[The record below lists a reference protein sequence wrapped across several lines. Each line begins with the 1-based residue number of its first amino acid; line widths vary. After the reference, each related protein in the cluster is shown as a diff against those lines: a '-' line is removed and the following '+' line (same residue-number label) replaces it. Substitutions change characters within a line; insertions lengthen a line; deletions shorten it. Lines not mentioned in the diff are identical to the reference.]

1 MQQPLNEVTFDFH
14 VRSVRFQFHPVP
26 NLGLVRV
33 KFGKEAGFF
42 IIINRRS
49 ANSASTIKLVKL
61 MQAKR
66 DKLNNQSLQKDS
78 SSLFISPRNEIETL
92 CAFDPDTKYQMQR
105 RETKYYF
112 YPSR

>member
-1 MQQPLNEVTFDFH
+1 MDFH
-14 VRSVRFQFHPVP
+14 VDSVGFEFYLVP
-26 NLGLVRV
+26 QLGSVRV
-33 KFGKEAGFF
+33 KFDTETGFF

-61 MQAKR
+61 MKAKR
-66 DKLNNQSLQKDS
+66 DKLNNQSLLKDS
-78 SSLFISPRNEIETL
+78 SSLFISLRNEIETF
-92 CAFDPDTKYQMQR
+92 CTFDPDTKYQMQR